1 MPTPEEVNANMQQEI
16 DDRVNQM
23 MEDVT
28 NSSTGVTEVVN
39 RTVTEIRQ
47 TYDTSKP
54 DKTIQELEGMEGDKA
69 KELLA
74 QVKIAKKDIE
84 AEMKNKTGDNT

>member
-1 MPTPEEVNANMQQEI
+1 MRSSAGYSMVNILKAF

-39 RTVTEIRQ
+39 
-47 TYDTSKP
+47 
-54 DKTIQELEGMEGDKA
+54 KTIT
-69 KELLA
+69 
-74 QVKIAKKDIE
+74 E
-84 AEMKNKTGDNT
+84 A